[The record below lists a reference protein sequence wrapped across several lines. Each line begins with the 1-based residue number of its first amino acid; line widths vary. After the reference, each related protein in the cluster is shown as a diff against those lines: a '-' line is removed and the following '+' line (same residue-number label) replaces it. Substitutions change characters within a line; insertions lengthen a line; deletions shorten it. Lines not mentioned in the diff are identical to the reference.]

1 MAEIAKLKT
10 LIDAYG
16 VAVRAGLVTPQVSD
30 EVYFRDIIGLPGMS
44 KDVIEDWAKT
54 DNIRKPIT
62 LAGSEETVEIS
73 GNDDAPTE
81 PEAAQID
88 KE

>member
-1 MAEIAKLKT
+1 MAEIVKLKS

-16 VAVRAGLVTPQVSD
+16 VAVRAGLITPQVND
-30 EVYFRDIIGLPGMS
+30 EAYFRNIIGLPDMS
-44 KDVIEDWAKT
+44 ADVFEDWAKT

-62 LAGSEETVEIS
+62 LAGSEETVEIA
-73 GNDDAPTE
+73 GGDEN

-88 KE
+88 NE

>member
-16 VAVRAGLVTPQVSD
+16 VAVRAGLVTPQTAD
-30 EVYFRDIIGLPGMS
+30 EEYFRSIIGLPEMS
-44 KDVIEDWAKT
+44 GDAREDWAKT

-62 LAGSEETVEIS
+62 LAGSDETIEINADS
-73 GNDDAPTE
+73 DDAETPQ
-81 PEAAQID
+81 PAQVD
-88 KE
+88 ND